1 MRQKYVEKEEQFN
14 VFNVLRKQI
23 CRRDKEKDKK
33 KFFHMNCKA
42 LKIKPHSKTKGKVE
56 AARKGAGLY
65 FVSLI
70 KKRRIVK

>member
-1 MRQKYVEKEEQFN
+1 
-14 VFNVLRKQI
+14 
-23 CRRDKEKDKK
+23 
-33 KFFHMNCKA
+33 MNCKA